1 MELSKKKKKIKR
13 KLIRYFVN
21 VFYELQGINLS
32 LLFIAKILDAFIGFL
47 LILIRSMIKSLEHI
61 L

>member
-32 LLFIAKILDAFIGFL
+32 LFIAKILDAFIRFL